1 MNNKY
6 EVMFIINPEL
16 GEDGIKA
23 VSDKFKSMLESAGTV
38 EAFAEWGKRR
48 LAYPIQDLTEGY
60 YVLMTFECDVNLIT
74 EIKRVAGITDGIMR
88 RLITKA

>member
-23 VSDKFKSMLESAGTV
+23 VSDKFKSMLNKEV
-38 EAFAEWGKRR
+38 
-48 LAYPIQDLTEGY
+48 PIHVDL
-60 YVLMTFECDVNLIT
+60 
-74 EIKRVAGITDGIMR
+74 
-88 RLITKA
+88 